1 MEDFDIDSFDIGD
14 SDDTLGSPIF
24 DDLIDVGFD
33 EDSANEILD
42 THTEDAQR
50 LIDVMNEANDIES
63 EAERLI
69 EDNEAFLVGNSSDDD
84 TLFQGDIDDVDHK
97 NGANISFGSC
107 DCRREC
113 EYNSGKTWMSADYG
127 YSG

>member
-1 MEDFDIDSFDIGD
+1 
-14 SDDTLGSPIF
+14 
-24 DDLIDVGFD
+24 
-33 EDSANEILD
+33 
-42 THTEDAQR
+42 
-50 LIDVMNEANDIES
+50 MNEANDIES

-69 EDNEAFLVGNSSDDD
+69 EDNEAFLVGNSSGDD
-84 TLFQGDIDDVDHK
+84 THFQGYADNADHK